1 MEESFCDTAG
11 QDPLECI
18 PYQTTTNPSPKCLVV
33 EPACHQTWVLLPSLE
48 TWALP
53 DIMVVASH
61 LSYLHRKVE
70 EGGGHANHAKVVV
83 VAAVGEVRAV
93 FVVDTEEVALVV
105 AENNLDQRHH
115 RKGDLEVE
123 FPVHCIL
130 RIRDRHLAHSW
141 KVERSPPGKKDNA

>member
-1 MEESFCDTAG
+1 
-11 QDPLECI
+11 
-18 PYQTTTNPSPKCLVV
+18 
-33 EPACHQTWVLLPSLE
+33 
-48 TWALP
+48 
-53 DIMVVASH
+53 MVVASH

-70 EGGGHANHAKVVV
+70 EAEDHVKVVV

-93 FVVDTEEVALVV
+93 AVVDTEVVALVV
-105 AENNLDQRHH
+105 AENNLDQSHH

-141 KVERSPPGKKDNA
+141 TVERSPLGTGGNA